1 VRTQLLRETLAAV
14 RAAGYTPTVE
24 QRRHLHVIWRGAD
37 GYLRRVV
44 ISRSPSSA
52 RAVHENRA
60 VLRRLLTD
68 ERA

>member
-1 VRTQLLRETLAAV
+1 VQPLLRDTLKII
-14 RAAGYTPTVE
+14 RAAGFAPTVK

-37 GYLRRVV
+37 GDIRRVV
-44 ISRSPSSA
+44 ISRTPSDA
-52 RAVHENRA
+52 RAIHKNRA